1 MVEGTFDIKHP
12 RKKKKIAELAVK
24 VWLIEEENLKNGTK
38 S

>member
-12 RKKKKIAELAVK
+12 RKKKIAELAVK